1 LNSTN
6 GVFIRAQ
13 RVKQQVLAD
22 GDIIQIGEHRLLYRD
37 MRGAAPDEFVAEDED
52 DELDDLDEDDD
63 DRDDEDEDEDEDDG
77 GDDES
82 DADEVDEEE
91 VDERKR

>member
-1 LNSTN
+1 MNSTN

-37 MRGAAPDEFVAEDED
+37 MRGAAPQQLVAEDED

-63 DRDDEDEDEDEDDG
+63 DRDDEDEDEDDDD

-82 DADEVDEEE
+82 DADELDEEE

>member
-1 LNSTN
+1 MNSTN

-13 RVKQQVLAD
+13 RVKQQVLTD

-37 MRGAAPDEFVAEDED
+37 MRGAASQQLVAEDED

-63 DRDDEDEDEDEDDG
+63 DRDDEDED

-82 DADEVDEEE
+82 DADELDEEE
-91 VDERKR
+91 VDERKG